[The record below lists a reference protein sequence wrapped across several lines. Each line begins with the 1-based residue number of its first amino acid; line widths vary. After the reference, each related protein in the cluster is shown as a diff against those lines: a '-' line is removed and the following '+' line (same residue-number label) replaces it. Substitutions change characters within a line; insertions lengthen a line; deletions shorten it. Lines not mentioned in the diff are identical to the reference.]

1 MFEDVVL
8 SWRFGIVHCFPLISP
23 LKSSSVLLPYI
34 ARSHSVS
41 RYGFGQLLSA
51 LAIFAVWLQ
60 FLSPSGFLGAQL
72 STLSWIKVPAGMLG
86 REFVLF
92 LSGAGFMVYSAFST
106 LLDASQRNRL
116 GASTFKLLNLSTGL
130 LSILWGVIAYTLLK
144 EGSMTALC
152 LKEVFSSF
160 ASYTG
165 HLADLFTYK
174 TSVMFPLI
182 GAVCLF
188 KYVST

>member
-1 MFEDVVL
+1 M
-8 SWRFGIVHCFPLISP
+8 
-23 LKSSSVLLPYI
+23 
-34 ARSHSVS
+34 
-41 RYGFGQLLSA
+41 
-51 LAIFAVWLQ
+51 
-60 FLSPSGFLGAQL
+60 
-72 STLSWIKVPAGMLG
+72 
-86 REFVLF
+86 LF

-165 HLADLFTYK
+165 HLADLFVYK